1 VRKIGTSSCLPFIA
15 VVVLLLAGC
24 AGAGKSKP
32 ADGELLTM
40 SDQTSAQK
48 RAAINLELAVGY
60 YQRHENSV
68 ALDKIKLALAADPD
82 FSQAYDMRALIY
94 MDMHENR
101 LADENFQHALRLAP
115 ANPEYNNNYGWFLCS
130 NGRERESIAYFETA
144 IKDRNYTSPAVAM
157 DNAGM
162 CSLKLGNQ
170 PEAEVYFKRA
180 FNFDPGNLKVNENL
194 AQLFYTR
201 KEYDQAKFYI
211 GRLIKANVTDASV
224 LWLGIKIAHKSGDRM
239 TEGALGAELQ
249 RFHADSLQY
258 ASFQREAFDE

>member
-1 VRKIGTSSCLPFIA
+1 MHLALALAS
-15 VVVLLLAGC
+15 LLLLTGC
-24 AGAGKSKP
+24 ASHRSSGGNSSGERS
-32 ADGELLTM
+32 ADGELPTM

-48 RAAINLELAVGY
+48 RASINLELAVGY

-82 FSQAYDMRALIY
+82 YSQAYDMRALIY
-94 MDMHENR
+94 MDMQETH
-101 LADENFQHALRLAP
+101 LAEENFLHALRLAP
-115 ANPEYNNNYGWFLCS
+115 NNPEYNNNYGWFLCS
-130 NGRERESIAYFETA
+130 NGRERESLTYFETA
-144 IKDRNYTSPAVAM
+144 IKDRNYSSPAVAM

-162 CSLKLGNQ
+162 CNMKLNNML
-170 PEAEVYFKRA
+170 EAEKYFKRA
-180 FNFDPGNLKVNENL
+180 FNFDPSNLKVNENL
-194 AQLFYTR
+194 ARLYYTR

-224 LWLGIKIAHKSGDRM
+224 LWLGIRIAHKSGDRM

-249 RFHADSLQY
+249 RYHADSIQY

>member
-1 VRKIGTSSCLPFIA
+1 VIKIGSRAYSTIFALCA
-15 VVVLLLAGC
+15 LLLAGC
-24 AGAGKSKP
+24 AGGGKSKP

-48 RAAINLELAVGY
+48 RAAINLELAIGY

-94 MDMHENR
+94 MDMHETR

-115 ANPEYNNNYGWFLCS
+115 TNPEYNNNYGWFLCN
-130 NGRERESIAYFETA
+130 NGRERDSIAYFETA
-144 IKDRNYTSPAVAM
+144 IKDRNYPSPAVAM

-162 CSLKLGNQ
+162 CYVKLDNL
-170 PEAEVYFKRA
+170 PEAEKYFKRA

-194 AQLFYTR
+194 ARLYYSR
-201 KEYDQAKFYI
+201 KEYDQAKFYM
-211 GRLIKANVTDASV
+211 GRLIKANVTDANV

-249 RFHADSLQY
+249 RFHSDSLQY

>member
-1 VRKIGTSSCLPFIA
+1 VRKTGTSSCLPIIA
-15 VVVLLLAGC
+15 VAVLLLAGC
-24 AGAGKSKP
+24 AGGGKTKP

-40 SDQTSAQK
+40 SDQTTAQK

-101 LADENFQHALRLAP
+101 LADENFQRALRLAP
-115 ANPEYNNNYGWFLCS
+115 ANPEYNNNYGWFLCN

-144 IKDRNYTSPAVAM
+144 IKDRNYASPAVAM

-162 CSLKLGNQ
+162 CSLKLDNLVD
-170 PEAEVYFKRA
+170 AEKYFKRA

-211 GRLIKANVTDASV
+211 GRLIKANVTDANV